1 MIHRRVRRERR
12 ESPNTIKEI
21 ILNNLCD
28 LCVLCGE
35 IFLENGIGFYE
46 VSYKR
51 RRWPEKFTRRR
62 RAASLIEKETLALAS
77 FLLGIN

>member
-12 ESPNTIKEI
+12 EIPNTIKEI

-35 IFLENGIGFYE
+35 IFLENGIALCNEVSYE
-46 VSYKR
+46 VSGFRKAR
-51 RRWPEKFTRRR
+51 C
-62 RAASLIEKETLALAS
+62 
-77 FLLGIN
+77 